1 MRRRGLPPRLD
12 EKRPLR
18 ALPKRVSGRRDVE
31 FSPEGASGTESRRE
45 PRPRRLFGAGG
56 RIVAGISSEVG
67 PPAPFSRRRV
77 RCRSDCV
84 RELPPGAKMTP
95 EQGLAK
101 QSRTRGP
108 YRRRR
113 GDALAPTRGQ
123 ARHPVHK
130 NRGCRSKF
138 WVPLSITP
146 RVPFPYLRLRKELE
160 SSYSAIR
167 PKRTGNRDFCA
178 GARLPRARYPLVG
191 IVLAEFPAKRAH
203 ASGTPRAHPAKH
215 VRPLKSPF
223 GTRNKPQLKGA
234 IA

>member
-67 PPAPFSRRRV
+67 PPAPFSR
-77 RCRSDCV
+77 
-84 RELPPGAKMTP
+84 
-95 EQGLAK
+95 QGSLS
-101 QSRTRGP
+101 QRFRTRGP